1 MICLDWMKSVMS
13 IYKSFKE
20 NKQTKQEM
28 LNFSLFHPKCDLAL
42 LSSISFVLNGVFV
55 ANGFSPDRYELTE
68 PQIKQTFKQTMLI

>member
-1 MICLDWMKSVMS
+1 MYNMSWLDEKFDVYLQ
-13 IYKSFKE
+13 I
-20 NKQTKQEM
+20 
-28 LNFSLFHPKCDLAL
+28 LAP